1 MFVSLK
7 GIILFGYIISKL
19 WKSIIYNIVTSWC
32 SQVFSHY
39 VLTRSYRTQELPLG
53 DLYAK
58 VRRVQARSLWCPCW
72 STLAETVD
80 RVDTWHVDLLWGF
93 DIHYIAIASPH
104 PFASPIT
111 QNVILF
117 VVSQCSI
124 ALSVCQCSSASI
136 SVNGCQVKF
145 VSKEG
150 SCKEG
155 KSLTSGRH
163 GSRQAAITWANGPI
177 QSVIQS
183 LKVVHF
189 HCAILMCTTDQHL
202 CSVAFFNY
210 SCTCNAAYCTTLH
223 HILWSSSQHVCSHNL
238 IAYECFLC
246 FAFKH
251 FWEQWKDHWTLIQ
264 WVFLVLHHCGPNE
277 WAEYY
282 ETILWL
288 FNIHSHGKSQF

>member
-1 MFVSLK
+1 MLS
-7 GIILFGYIISKL
+7 S
-19 WKSIIYNIVTSWC
+19 
-32 SQVFSHY
+32 
-39 VLTRSYRTQELPLG
+39 VLTLCSYTFVPYSGSCRSG

-163 GSRQAAITWANGPI
+163 GQQTGSYHLGPTALY
-177 QSVIQS
+177 S
-183 LKVVHF
+183 L
-189 HCAILMCTTDQHL
+189 
-202 CSVAFFNY
+202 
-210 SCTCNAAYCTTLH
+210 
-223 HILWSSSQHVCSHNL
+223 
-238 IAYECFLC
+238 
-246 FAFKH
+246 
-251 FWEQWKDHWTLIQ
+251 
-264 WVFLVLHHCGPNE
+264 
-277 WAEYY
+277 
-282 ETILWL
+282 
-288 FNIHSHGKSQF
+288 